1 MKVLARSLGRLAV
14 VAAVVL
20 CFVLVG
26 AGGVSAATLPNPCTL
41 LTKVHPERAFGHGKT
56 LAVTHRVQHKYGSG
70 ALANLSCSE
79 TVGTQPVSINLS
91 AGAGGFGGVKITS
104 ETHPTGLGAG
114 ALLIVGTGL
123 GGGGPVDFV
132 EFHTATIYV
141 SISANGASPATLTA
155 FARLVYK
162 AIR

>member
-1 MKVLARSLGRLAV
+1 MQVFVRSSGRMA
-14 VAAVVL
+14 VAAVFVV

-41 LTKVHPERAFGHGKT
+41 LTKAHPERVFGHGKT
-56 LAVTHRVQHKYGSG
+56 LTVTHRVQHKYGSG
-70 ALANLSCSE
+70 ALANLSCAE

-104 ETHPTGLGAG
+104 QTHPAGLGAG
-114 ALLIVGTGL
+114 ATLFVGTGL
-123 GGGGPVDFV
+123 GGGGPVDFI

-141 SISANGASPATLTA
+141 SISANGATPNTLTA
-155 FARLVYK
+155 FARVVYK